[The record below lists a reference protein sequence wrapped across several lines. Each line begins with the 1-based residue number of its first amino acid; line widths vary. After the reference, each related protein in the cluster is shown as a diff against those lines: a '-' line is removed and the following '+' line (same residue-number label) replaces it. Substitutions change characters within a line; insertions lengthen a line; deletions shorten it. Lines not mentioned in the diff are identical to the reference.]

1 MSPGFT
7 GWLEELLG
15 GPTAGPAV
23 EPPDVVPGDQLPETP
38 AWTAWAIDNDGLARA
53 AVAVVGLRGLS
64 LAPGPAE
71 LLAGMGGAAPTFED
85 WLLLLERYGLDRLKL
100 SDDPADHAQLAAL
113 RRAIAPFGLTLT
125 ERGLRQG
132 RSVVD
137 LVLSF
142 SEAKC
147 RAAADILELEHAA
160 LGDRLRAVV
169 VTDFERLGSGAERA
183 NGALERD
190 AGSAFR
196 AFRTIALDHR
206 TASLN
211 PVLVTGTTVRTTEA
225 FAPELCGRL
234 TADARAG
241 GLDIDLRI
249 RRVDGVAEID
259 AEQASWR
266 PGIYVALVSA
276 VFELGRTNVLV
287 GTRALLGEGWDAPS
301 ANTLIDL
308 TSVTTATGVQQ
319 LRGRILRLD
328 PAWPTKTA
336 HAYDVVCLD
345 QSLER
350 GGIEFERLVRRH
362 DRTWGIV
369 PGGRHAG
376 DVVRG
381 LDHVDPKL
389 VRELLRRAQEEA
401 AFTMATAGLR
411 RPREPWQR
419 LDLEAANRRTTAAVP
434 ERDSVRALWRIGEPY
449 DNAIDWFTRL
459 SLVAVDFRTVATVGN
474 TLKSL
479 LIRIA
484 AVTAIG
490 IGFGFVW
497 GQVTGSAI
505 GLALAVAA
513 GLLLAGALNARSIVG
528 LVRALLLDQPPDAIV
543 GDAARSVLGALRRT
557 NLVSGRLTNE
567 GIAVDTLADGTMTV
581 SIRDRSAGEDSA
593 VFAHALDELFG
604 PVLSPRYLIRRDDGR
619 MPSLALQIVW
629 LPLRALLRSGG
640 SERPVY
646 YPVPSVLGV
655 NRERAVIFADE
666 WRRWVG
672 GGGLVPAR
680 TAEGRTVLARA
691 RVDRRRA
698 ADTLATERWR

>member
-1 MSPGFT
+1 M
-7 GWLEELLG
+7 
-15 GPTAGPAV
+15 
-23 EPPDVVPGDQLPETP
+23 
-38 AWTAWAIDNDGLARA
+38 
-53 AVAVVGLRGLS
+53 
-64 LAPGPAE
+64 
-71 LLAGMGGAAPTFED
+71 
-85 WLLLLERYGLDRLKL
+85 
-100 SDDPADHAQLAAL
+100 
-113 RRAIAPFGLTLT
+113 
-125 ERGLRQG
+125 
-132 RSVVD
+132 
-137 LVLSF
+137 
-142 SEAKC
+142 
-147 RAAADILELEHAA
+147 
-160 LGDRLRAVV
+160 
-169 VTDFERLGSGAERA
+169 
-183 NGALERD
+183 
-190 AGSAFR
+190 
-196 AFRTIALDHR
+196 
-206 TASLN
+206 
-211 PVLVTGTTVRTTEA
+211 TGTTVRTTEA
-225 FAPELCGRL
+225 FAPELCERL

-249 RRVDGVAEID
+249 RQVDDVAEID

-350 GGIEFERLVRRH
+350 GGIEFGRLVRRH

-369 PGGRHAG
+369 PPAASTPATSCAASIISIRNWFASSSGERRRRQAFDHGDGR
-376 DVVRG
+376 
-381 LDHVDPKL
+381 
-389 VRELLRRAQEEA
+389 A
-401 AFTMATAGLR
+401 AP
-411 RPREPWQR
+411 PREPWQR

-434 ERDSVRALWRIGEPY
+434 ERDRVRALWRIGEPY

-479 LIRIA
+479 LIRIGCRHRDRDRIRIPLG
-484 AVTAIG
+484 TG
-490 IGFGFVW
+490 DGFGH
-497 GQVTGSAI
+497 GPRARRGRRAPARRGAQRPLDRAASSAPCCSTSHPMRSS
-505 GLALAVAA
+505 ATRP
-513 GLLLAGALNARSIVG
+513 GA
-528 LVRALLLDQPPDAIV
+528 
-543 GDAARSVLGALRRT
+543 VLGALRRT

-567 GIAVDTLADGTMTV
+567 AIAVETLADGTMTV

-629 LPLRALLRSGG
+629 LPLRAFLRSGG
-640 SERPVY
+640 AERPVY

-655 NRERAVIFADE
+655 NRERADIFADE

-672 GGGLVPAR
+672 GGELVPG
-680 TAEGRTVLARA
+680 TF
-691 RVDRRRA
+691 
-698 ADTLATERWR
+698 